1 MDGRGRLAQPLK
13 RSVCAEPQG
22 PRPRSR
28 GRLAAAAE
36 RARSWLPR
44 RPPRSAVLAALCL
57 VLLAGTGYG
66 IAHGDRVAALAAA
79 VREGRDVLANAAGFA
94 IRAVVIEGNRNLG
107 TAEIL
112 ASGGITERTS
122 LLFLD
127 ALAVRARLKANPWI
141 AEATVRKF
149 YPGRLEITVVEREPF
164 ALWQKDGRISVI
176 AADGT
181 RLAPFGDR
189 RHATLPLVVGAGAE
203 TRAKDFLATLAR
215 YPTLN
220 EQVRAA
226 ILVAERRWNLKLK
239 NGIDVRLPEVGL
251 ERALDTLVALDRSK
265 KLLSRDI
272 TAVDLRLADR
282 VTVRL
287 SEEAAKAREEAL
299 KAKNARK
306 KGGDA

>member
-1 MDGRGRLAQPLK
+1 
-13 RSVCAEPQG
+13 V
-22 PRPRSR
+22 
-28 GRLAAAAE
+28 E

-44 RPPRSAVLAALCL
+44 RLARRPPRAAALAALCL
-57 VLLAGTGYG
+57 VLLAGAGYG

-79 VREGRDVLANAAGFA
+79 VREGRDMLANAAGFA
-94 IRAVVIEGNRNLG
+94 IRAVVIEGNRNLSA
-107 TAEIL
+107 AEIL

-122 LLFLD
+122 LLFVD

-164 ALWQKDGRISVI
+164 ALWQKDGKISVV

-189 RHATLPLVVGAGAE
+189 RYATLPLVVGAGAE

-215 YPTLN
+215 YPALN

-251 ERALDTLVALDRSK
+251 ERALDTLVTLDRSK